1 MQKPHNLVKL
11 GYCDISADHFG
22 PLSNC
27 KIVSKLQQN
36 QMNFFVVVLALHW
49 YSAETKLNIFF
60 LRNILKRKSI
70 GKFFCSLQFEF
81 STYNNAL
88 LELVVG
94 SRNLVLIDHIRI
106 FSLSFYL

>member
-36 QMNFFVVVLALHW
+36 QKNFFVVVLALHW

-70 GKFFCSLQFEF
+70 GKFFCSLQFVF
-81 STYNNAL
+81 STYNNAMMNTRKFR
-88 LELVVG
+88 G
-94 SRNLVLIDHIRI
+94 C
-106 FSLSFYL
+106 F